1 MGKKGKKRKKT
12 SKQPTPDRSAASKA
26 SLSDAQT
33 STNDSDSGK
42 NASCGRVVITH
53 STYLPKLID
62 TLEKL
67 VKYPRI
73 KTITPAVISRV
84 RSNSH
89 TFKLKV
95 SVPITGGYK
104 LIARHRKSAQEV
116 FVVTD
121 LSKAEL
127 ESAIAQVLP

>member
-1 MGKKGKKRKKT
+1 MGKKNK
-12 SKQPTPDRSAASKA
+12 PAS
-26 SLSDAQT
+26 T
-33 STNDSDSGK
+33 
-42 NASCGRVVITH
+42 GRVVVTH

-67 VKYPRI
+67 AKCPGI

-84 RSNSH
+84 KSNAPK
-89 TFKLKV
+89 FRLKV
-95 SVPITGGYK
+95 SVPITGGHK

-116 FVVTD
+116 FVVTE

>member
-1 MGKKGKKRKKT
+1 MGKKGKKRKKA
-12 SKQPTPDRSAASKA
+12 SKQPTPNRSPTSKA
-26 SLSDAQT
+26 LSDDT
-33 STNDSDSGK
+33 VNG
-42 NASCGRVVITH
+42 GRVVITH

-67 VKYPRI
+67 VKYPKI

-84 RSNSH
+84 KSNSH

-127 ESAIAQVLP
+127 ESAITQVLP

>member
-1 MGKKGKKRKKT
+1 MGKKGKKRKKA
-12 SKQPTPDRSAASKA
+12 SNQPTPDRSASSKA
-26 SLSDAQT
+26 PLGEAQ
-33 STNDSDSGK
+33 SSKNDLGSGK
-42 NASCGRVVITH
+42 TVSAGRVVITH
-53 STYLPKLID
+53 STYLPKLIH

-127 ESAIAQVLP
+127 ESAIAQVLS